1 MIRRKRRSK
10 TTQRRSA
17 FGALVKSSNFHS
29 PADLSIECGGARRDR
44 APVAWSKGHLRPAS
58 ADELAE
64 LRKRK
69 AHPFLLVRVRRS
81 QKMSPSSAE

>member
-1 MIRRKRRSK
+1 MFRLRPVGRTGRPFTLRAWVPPPPRPASPCRTLSAEQRGAIERRLR
-10 TTQRRSA
+10 
-17 FGALVKSSNFHS
+17 V
-29 PADLSIECGGARRDR
+29 E
-44 APVAWSKGHLRPAS
+44 GHLRPAS

>member
-1 MIRRKRRSK
+1 MTRKKVHGFVGSP
-10 TTQRRSA
+10 
-17 FGALVKSSNFHS
+17 FGAAGQCKTLLPPEQH
-29 PADLSIECGGARRDR
+29 AAIERRLR
-44 APVAWSKGHLRPAS
+44 VEGPLRPAS